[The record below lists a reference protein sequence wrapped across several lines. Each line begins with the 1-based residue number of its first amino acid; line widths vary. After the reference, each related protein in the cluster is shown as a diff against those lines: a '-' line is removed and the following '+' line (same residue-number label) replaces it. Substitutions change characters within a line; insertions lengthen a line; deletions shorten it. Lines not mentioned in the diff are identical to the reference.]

1 MLYVN
6 LSARLMGALAQPFAI
21 LAQPLVVLDA
31 LDRVKIIKNFI
42 WDNILLFALFG
53 VGIFLSVALGFPQL
67 KYLFPTIRKMVRD
80 ILAKKPAKPGAMTPF
95 QSLTTAIAAQV
106 GTGNVVGVASAV
118 AAGGPGAA
126 FWMLLSAF
134 FGMTTIFAEAS
145 LSQIYRED
153 RHGERVGGPAY
164 YIKQGVKSK
173 ALSLIFAILCI
184 IGLGIVGVMVQ
195 SNAIVNSMNEAFGI
209 PTAWLTA
216 ALLAIVGMILAGG
229 MDRIATFS
237 EKVVPVMAFV
247 YIFGSLL
254 IVFMNVAMLGTA
266 LKAMVIGAFR
276 PEALAGGVLGISVRE
291 AARYGLARGL
301 FSNEAGMGST
311 PHSHA
316 VAEVDHPAEQGFIAM
331 IGVFIS
337 TFFICLCT
345 VLVNLTSGAYDA
357 TLPAQEMVLQSEVMT
372 QRAFAAGFGNF
383 GASFLSIALTC
394 FALTTIVGW
403 YFFAES
409 NVKFIFGEKR
419 LAVSLFRVISLAFL
433 VVGTL
438 VPGDLVWTLADLFMG
453 LMALPNIVALILLW
467 KQPRFILRDYAQG
480 QKEGSL
486 TWTEAKLQACR
497 DLTILPPAGQCGNR
511 HEP

>member
-1 MLYVN
+1 MISFN
-6 LSARLMGALAQPFAI
+6 LCSHLIWGLQ
-21 LAQPLVVLDA
+21 QPLLLLDA
-31 LDRVKIIKNFI
+31 LDSLKLVKNFI

-53 VGIFLSVALGFPQL
+53 VGIFLSIALGFPQI
-67 KYLFPTIRKMVRD
+67 KHLFPTIRKMVQD
-80 ILAKKPAKPGAMTPF
+80 IIAKKPAKPGAMTPF

-134 FGMTTIFAEAS
+134 FGMATIFSEAS
-145 LSQIYRED
+145 LSQIYREE
-153 RHGERVGGPAY
+153 RYGERVGGPAY
-164 YIKQGVKSK
+164 YIKHGVKSK
-173 ALSLIFAILCI
+173 ALSLIFAVLCI
-184 IGLGIVGVMVQ
+184 IGLGVVGVMVQ
-195 SNAIVNSMNEAFGI
+195 SNAIVTSMNEAFGI
-209 PTAWLTA
+209 PSAWLTA

-254 IVFMNVAMLGTA
+254 IVFMNVGMLWPA
-266 LKAMVIGAFR
+266 LKAMVVGAFS
-276 PEALAGGVLGISVRE
+276 PEAIGGGVLGITVRE
-291 AARYGLARGL
+291 AARFGLARGL

-316 VAEVDHPAEQGFIAM
+316 VAEVDHPAEQGFTAM

-337 TFFICLCT
+337 TFFICFST
-345 VLVNLTSGAYDA
+345 VLVNLTSGAYNA
-357 TLPAQEMVLQSEVMT
+357 SIPAQEMILQAEVMT
-372 QRAFAAGFGNF
+372 QHAFATGFGNF
-383 GASFLSIALTC
+383 GAGFLSVALTC

-419 LAVSLFRVISLAFL
+419 VAVSLFRVISLAFL

-453 LMALPNIVALILLW
+453 LMALPNIIALILLW
-467 KQPRFILRDYAQG
+467 KQSRFILRDYEQG
-480 QKEGSL
+480 QKEGQIV
-486 TWTEAKLQACR
+486 WTEAKLQACR
-497 DLTILPPAGQCGNR
+497 DQQFLKS
-511 HEP
+511 